1 MTATAQPPSEF
12 AAASGCPNFGLEPR
26 VASTRD
32 PVRSGVGGAYYNEH
46 DKRAAAWLRALIAE
60 GVIAPGVVDERSI
73 TEIKAHELDGY
84 TQCHF
89 FAGLGGWSYALRLA
103 HWPDSGAVWTGS
115 CPCQPFSA
123 AGKGEVD
130 KDERHLWPAFR
141 ELVAKCRP
149 AICFGEQVAS
159 SDGRIWLAGVR
170 ADLEALGYGVGAAD
184 LCAAGVSAPH
194 IRQRLYWL
202 AYARGERRQQIPRGA
217 SRDENADGRAGR
229 NGREPNG
236 NHQPASDGENRGGMD
251 DSADSRR
258 AGGGQREEAGTA
270 RHETR
275 LLEPTRSSA
284 SGGLGNASGAER
296 RPQAEGRNDELHG
309 ADAGREEAA
318 GGLRLHGAWSDFGLV
333 ACADGKSR
341 RVESGTFPLAHG
353 VPGRVGLLRGYG
365 NAIVPQVAAEFV
377 SASVEAIPLVRWAA
391 GAGVCPWLPSA
402 RQTAALTVNSPTR
415 EVSRERG
422 KSRAACGGGSACRAT
437 RKT

>member
-12 AAASGCPNFGLEPR
+12 AAASGSPNFGLEPR
-26 VASTRD
+26 ADSTRD
-32 PVRSGVGGAYYNEH
+32 PARSGVGGVCFYNEH

-103 HWPDSGAVWTGS
+103 HWPDTGAVWTGS

-123 AGKGEVD
+123 AGKREVD

-149 AICFGEQVAS
+149 SVCFGEQVAS
-159 SDGRIWLAGVR
+159 ADGRIWLAGVR
-170 ADLEALGYGVGAAD
+170 ADLEALGYAVGAAD
-184 LCAAGVSAPH
+184 LCAAGISAPH

-202 AYARGERRQQIPRGA
+202 ASAGGERRQQIPRGT

-236 NHQPASDGENRGGMD
+236 NHQPASDGENG
-251 DSADSRR
+251 
-258 AGGGQREEAGTA
+258 
-270 RHETR
+270 
-275 LLEPTRSSA
+275 
-284 SGGLGNASGAER
+284 GGLGNASGSER
-296 RPQAEGRNDELHG
+296 RPQTEGRNDELHG

-391 GAGVCPWLPSA
+391 GAGRGAADVCEHSGA
-402 RQTAALTVNSPTR
+402 NSGND
-415 EVSRERG
+415 EAQQRG
-422 KSRAACGGGSACRAT
+422 RTDA
-437 RKT
+437 